1 MTNEKKAYKI
11 KKIVLAAGESKRFG
25 DKNKLSEIIK
35 GKPLINHILDT
46 LFKIFDP
53 SELIIIVGHE
63 KNIIKNL
70 IFNKNKDVKILEN
83 KNYRKG
89 IGTSIALGMNN
100 LNADIDGVMI
110 IPADMPYINS
120 KDLIN
125 LEKKF
130 MELNC
135 VKVVMPEHNY
145 RIGNPVIL
153 PRNYFKI
160 LKSLKDDF
168 GARSLIKKK
177 DIVTLKTGFGTIFD
191 IDTKEELA
199 KTKVN
204 Y

>member
-1 MTNEKKAYKI
+1 MKNEKIANKI

-25 DKNKLSEIIK
+25 NKNKLLEMINS
-35 GKPLINHILDT
+35 KPIINHVLDT
-46 LFKIFDP
+46 LFEIFDY
-53 SELIIIVGHE
+53 SELIVIVGHE
-63 KNIIKNL
+63 HKLIKNS
-70 IFNKNKDVKILEN
+70 IFNKDIKILEN
-83 KNYRKG
+83 KDYRKG

-100 LNADIDGVMI
+100 LNTDIDGVMI
-110 IPADMPYINS
+110 IPADMQYINS

-153 PRNYFKI
+153 PRNYFKT

-168 GARSLIKKK
+168 GARSLIRKK
-177 DIVTLKTGFGTIFD
+177 I
-191 IDTKEELA
+191 
-199 KTKVN
+199 
-204 Y
+204 

>member
-1 MTNEKKAYKI
+1 MINKKNNNNI
-11 KKIVLAAGESKRFG
+11 KKILLAAGQSKRFG
-25 DKNKLSEIIK
+25 DKNKLSEIIN
-35 GKPLINHILDT
+35 GKPIVNHILDT
-46 LFKIFDP
+46 LFEIFDP
-53 SELIIIVGHE
+53 SELIVIVGHE
-63 KNIIKNL
+63 HNIIKNL
-70 IFNKNKDVKILEN
+70 IFNKDIKILEN
-83 KNYRKG
+83 KDYRKG

-100 LNADIDGVMI
+100 LNEDIDGVMI

-153 PRNYFKI
+153 PRNYFKT

-168 GARSLIKKK
+168 GARSLIRKK
-177 DIVTLKTGFGTIFD
+177 DIITLKTGFGTIFD

>member
-1 MTNEKKAYKI
+1 MINEKKI
-11 KKIVLAAGESKRFG
+11 NNVKKILLAAGESKRFG
-25 DKNKLSEIIK
+25 NKNKLSEIIN
-35 GKPLINHILDT
+35 GKPIINHILDT
-46 LFKIFDP
+46 LFEIFDP
-53 SELIIIVGHE
+53 SELIVIVGHE
-63 KNIIKNL
+63 QNIIKNL
-70 IFNKNKDVKILEN
+70 IFNKDIKILEN
-83 KNYRKG
+83 KDYRKG

-100 LNADIDGVMI
+100 LNEDIDGVMI

-130 MELNC
+130 MERNC

-153 PRNYFKI
+153 PRNYFKT

-168 GARSLIKKK
+168 GARSLIRKK
-177 DIVTLKTGFGTIFD
+177 DTVTLKTGFGTIFD

>member
-1 MTNEKKAYKI
+1 MINEKKNNNI
-11 KKIVLAAGESKRFG
+11 KKILLAAGESKRFG
-25 DKNKLSEIIK
+25 DKNKLSEIIN
-35 GKPLINHILDT
+35 GKPIINHILDT

-53 SELIIIVGHE
+53 SELIVIVGHE

-70 IFNKNKDVKILEN
+70 IFNKDIKILEN

-89 IGTSIALGMNN
+89 IGTSISLGMNN
-100 LNADIDGVMI
+100 LNADINGVMI

-120 KDLIN
+120 KDLIK

-130 MELNC
+130 IELNC

-153 PRNYFKI
+153 PRKYFDT
-160 LKSLKDDF
+160 LKNLKDDF
-168 GARSLIKKK
+168 GAKSLIKKK
-177 DIVTLKTGFGTIFD
+177 DVITLKTGFGTIFD

-199 KTKVN
+199 ETKAN

>member
-1 MTNEKKAYKI
+1 
-11 KKIVLAAGESKRFG
+11 
-25 DKNKLSEIIK
+25 
-35 GKPLINHILDT
+35 
-46 LFKIFDP
+46 
-53 SELIIIVGHE
+53 
-63 KNIIKNL
+63 
-70 IFNKNKDVKILEN
+70 
-83 KNYRKG
+83 
-89 IGTSIALGMNN
+89 MNN
-100 LNADIDGVMI
+100 LNSDIDGVMI

-120 KDLIN
+120 KDLIK

-153 PRNYFKI
+153 PRNYFKT

-168 GARSLIKKK
+168 GARSLIRKK
-177 DIVTLKTGFGTIFD
+177 DIITLKTGFGTIFD

-199 KTKVN
+199 KTKAN

>member
-1 MTNEKKAYKI
+1 MINEKKNNNI
-11 KKIVLAAGESKRFG
+11 KKILLAAGESKRFG
-25 DKNKLSEIIK
+25 DKNKLSEIIN
-35 GKPLINHILDT
+35 GKPIINHILDT
-46 LFKIFDP
+46 LCEIFDP
-53 SELIIIVGHE
+53 SELIVIVGHE
-63 KNIIKNL
+63 QNIIKNL
-70 IFNKNKDVKILEN
+70 IFNKDIKILEN
-83 KNYRKG
+83 KDYRKG

-135 VKVVMPEHNY
+135 VKVIMPEYNY

-153 PRNYFKI
+153 PRNYFKT

-168 GARSLIKKK
+168 GARSLIRKK
-177 DIVTLKTGFGTIFD
+177 DIITLKTGFGTIFD

-199 KTKVN
+199 ETKAN

>member
-1 MTNEKKAYKI
+1 MINEKKNNNI
-11 KKIVLAAGESKRFG
+11 KKILLAAGQSKRFG
-25 DKNKLSEIIK
+25 DKNKLSEIIN
-35 GKPLINHILDT
+35 GKPIINHILDT
-46 LFKIFDP
+46 LFEIFDP
-53 SELIIIVGHE
+53 SELMVIVGHE
-63 KNIIKNL
+63 QNIIKNL
-70 IFNKNKDVKILEN
+70 IFNKDIKILEN
-83 KNYRKG
+83 KDYRKG

-153 PRNYFKI
+153 PRNYFKT

-168 GARSLIKKK
+168 GARSLIRKK
-177 DIVTLKTGFGTIFD
+177 DTVTLKTGFGTIFD

>member
-1 MTNEKKAYKI
+1 MINEKRDYKI
-11 KKIVLAAGESKRFG
+11 KKILLAAGQSKRFG
-25 DKNKLSEIIK
+25 DKNKLSAMINN
-35 GKPLINHILDT
+35 KPLINHILDT
-46 LFKIFDP
+46 LFEIYDP
-53 SELIIIVGHE
+53 SELIVIVGHE
-63 KNIIKNL
+63 HKIIKNL
-70 IFNKNKDVKILEN
+70 IFNKDIKILEN
-83 KNYRKG
+83 INYKKG
-89 IGTSIALGMNN
+89 IGTSIALGTSD
-100 LNADIDGVMI
+100 LDAEIDGVMI

-145 RIGNPVIL
+145 RTGNPVIL
-153 PRNYFKI
+153 PRNYFKT

-168 GARSLIKKK
+168 GARSLIRKK
-177 DIVTLKTGFGTIFD
+177 DIITLKTGFGTIFD

>member
-1 MTNEKKAYKI
+1 MINEKKNNNI
-11 KKIVLAAGESKRFG
+11 KKILLAAGESKRFG
-25 DKNKLSEIIK
+25 DKNKLSEIIN
-35 GKPLINHILDT
+35 GKPIINHILDT
-46 LFKIFDP
+46 LFEIFDP
-53 SELIIIVGHE
+53 SELIVIVGHE
-63 KNIIKNL
+63 QNIIKNL
-70 IFNKNKDVKILEN
+70 IFNKDIKILEN
-83 KNYRKG
+83 KDYRKG

-100 LNADIDGVMI
+100 LNEDIDGVMI

-145 RIGNPVIL
+145 QIGNPVIL
-153 PRNYFKI
+153 PRNYFKT

-168 GARSLIKKK
+168 GARSLIRKK
-177 DIVTLKTGFGTIFD
+177 DIITLKTGFGTIFD

-199 KTKVN
+199 KTKAN

>member
-1 MTNEKKAYKI
+1 MINEKKNNNI
-11 KKIVLAAGESKRFG
+11 KKILLAAGESKRFG
-25 DKNKLSEIIK
+25 DKNKLSEIIN
-35 GKPLINHILDT
+35 GKPIINHILDT
-46 LFKIFDP
+46 LFEIFDP
-53 SELIIIVGHE
+53 SELIVIVGHE
-63 KNIIKNL
+63 QNIIKNL
-70 IFNKNKDVKILEN
+70 ILNKDIKILEN
-83 KNYRKG
+83 KDYRKG

-100 LNADIDGVMI
+100 LTADIDGVMI

-153 PRNYFKI
+153 PRNYFKT

-168 GARSLIKKK
+168 GARSLIRKK
-177 DIVTLKTGFGTIFD
+177 DIITLKTGFGTIFD

>member
-1 MTNEKKAYKI
+1 MTNEKKTIKI

-25 DKNKLSEIIK
+25 DKNKLSEIIN
-35 GKPLINHILDT
+35 GKPIINHILDT
-46 LFKIFDP
+46 LFEIFDP
-53 SELIIIVGHE
+53 SELIVIVGHE

-70 IFNKNKDVKILEN
+70 IFNKDIKILEN
-83 KNYRKG
+83 KDYRKG

-100 LNADIDGVMI
+100 LNVDIDGVMI

-153 PRNYFKI
+153 PRNYFKT

-168 GARSLIKKK
+168 GARSLIRKK
-177 DIVTLKTGFGTIFD
+177 DIITLKTGFGTIFD

-199 KTKVN
+199 ETKAN

>member
-1 MTNEKKAYKI
+1 MKNKKKCRNI
-11 KKIVLAAGESKRFG
+11 KKILLAAGQSKRFG
-25 DKNKLSEIIK
+25 DKNKLLAVIN
-35 GKPLINHILDT
+35 GKPIINHILDT
-46 LFKIFDP
+46 LFEIFNP
-53 SELIIIVGHE
+53 SELIIILGHE
-63 KNIIKNL
+63 HKIIKNL
-70 IFNKNKDVKILEN
+70 IFNKDIKILEN
-83 KNYRKG
+83 KDYRKG
-89 IGTSIALGMNN
+89 IGTSISLGANN
-100 LNADIDGVMI
+100 LNTDIDGVMI

-153 PRNYFKI
+153 PRNYFKT

-168 GARSLIKKK
+168 GARSLIRKK
-177 DIVTLKTGFGTIFD
+177 DIITLKTGFGTIFD

-199 KTKVN
+199 KTKAN

>member
-1 MTNEKKAYKI
+1 MINEKKNYNI
-11 KKIVLAAGESKRFG
+11 KKILLAAGESKRFG
-25 DKNKLSEIIK
+25 DKNKLLHIMN
-35 GKPLINHILDT
+35 GKPIINHILDT
-46 LFKIFDP
+46 LIEVFDP
-53 SELIIIVGHE
+53 SELIVIVGHE

-70 IFNKNKDVKILEN
+70 IFNKDIKILEN
-83 KNYRKG
+83 KDYRKG

-145 RIGNPVIL
+145 RTGNPVIL
-153 PRNYFKI
+153 PRNYFKT
-160 LKSLKDDF
+160 LKNLKDDF
-168 GARSLIKKK
+168 GARSLIRKK
-177 DIVTLKTGFGTIFD
+177 DIITLKTGFGTIFD

-199 KTKVN
+199 KTKAN

>member
-1 MTNEKKAYKI
+1 MINEKKNNNI
-11 KKIVLAAGESKRFG
+11 KKILLAAGESKRFG
-25 DKNKLSEIIK
+25 DKNKLSEIIN
-35 GKPLINHILDT
+35 GKPIINHILDT
-46 LFKIFDP
+46 LCEIFDP
-53 SELIIIVGHE
+53 SELIVIVGHE
-63 KNIIKNL
+63 QNIIKNL
-70 IFNKNKDVKILEN
+70 IFNKDIKILEN
-83 KNYRKG
+83 KDYRKG

-100 LNADIDGVMI
+100 LNEDIDGVMI

-153 PRNYFKI
+153 PRNYFKT

-168 GARSLIKKK
+168 GARSLIRKK

-199 KTKVN
+199 KTKAN

>member
-1 MTNEKKAYKI
+1 MINEKKNNTI
-11 KKIVLAAGESKRFG
+11 KKILLAAGESKRFG
-25 DKNKLSEIIK
+25 DKNKLSEIIN
-35 GKPLINHILDT
+35 GKPIINHILDT
-46 LFKIFDP
+46 LYEIFDP
-53 SELIIIVGHE
+53 SELIVIVGYE
-63 KNIIKNL
+63 QNLIKNL
-70 IFNKNKDVKILEN
+70 IFNKDIKILEN
-83 KNYRKG
+83 KDYRKG

-130 MELNC
+130 IELNC
-135 VKVVMPEHNY
+135 VKVVMPEHNS

-153 PRNYFKI
+153 PRIYFNI

-168 GARSLIKKK
+168 GARSLIRKK
-177 DIVTLKTGFGTIFD
+177 DIITLKTGFGTIFD

-204 Y
+204 F